1 MHVHRGS
8 QIPSASLETS
18 LTSTDRY
25 VFSFGEGGGVAAY
38 YITAIA
44 PVVDLPNS
52 APYLVKM
59 LMPPLQVGNAVPPP
73 MAKAIGLEMKK
84 CVEEKSKIA
93 N

>member
-1 MHVHRGS
+1 MCSRLERVGELLHITS
-8 QIPSASLETS
+8 QL
-18 LTSTDRY
+18 
-25 VFSFGEGGGVAAY
+25 
-38 YITAIA
+38 YIT
-44 PVVDLPNS
+44 PVVDLPKDFS
-52 APYLVKM
+52 ASYLVRM

>member
-1 MHVHRGS
+1 M
-8 QIPSASLETS
+8 
-18 LTSTDRY
+18 TSTDRY
-25 VFSFGEGGGVAAY
+25 VFSFGEGGGVATY

-44 PVVDLPNS
+44 PVVDLPKDFS
-52 APYLVKM
+52 ASYLMRM